1 MALMLTEFPNT
12 KEKAMQVN
20 VILTRQEIM
29 DLAEKK
35 LAESFPNLERVV
47 RNYAEQVPEVINIQ
61 VVLKQP
67 KEAPME

>member
-1 MALMLTEFPNT
+1 
-12 KEKAMQVN
+12 MQVN